1 MPTRDRSRFSIE
13 SLALLWA
20 ARESG
25 VIDALTTNAG
35 TAEQVAEKAGIDPRA
50 ARITVDALESM
61 GFIKRVGDEFE
72 ITNRALGFLAKR
84 DVRSIGRLPNALDR
98 FSLYAD
104 LPGTMATGEAPAM
117 PDEWA
122 RNRLG
127 AHDATDE
134 AVVRACVTAAVR
146 ANPSAERVLDLGGQ
160 SGVFAREFRARGSEV
175 TFLDDSETV
184 EIVRPLLSRAGID
197 LVAGDVTN
205 PPVSGF
211 DLVFADDAFVG
222 HDPDSAAS
230 IVAGAYD
237 ALEPGGIAVFIDALS
252 NRCSVATTTQ
262 RAVDALALGTGEC
275 YDEETVRE
283 WVEAAGFERPT
294 IRDIPG
300 TDVQAVVCERAVQ

>member
-35 TAEQVAEKAGIDPRA
+35 TAEQVADEAGIDPRA
-50 ARITVDALESM
+50 ARLTVDALESM

-98 FSLYAD
+98 FSLYAA
-104 LPGTMATGEAPAM
+104 LPETMATGDAPPF
-117 PDEWA
+117 PDDWA

-134 AVVRACVTAAVR
+134 AVVRACVTSAVR
-146 ANPSAERVLDLGGQ
+146 ANPRAERVLDFGGK
-160 SGVFAREFRARGSEV
+160 SGVFAREFRARGYDV
-175 TFLDDSETV
+175 TFLDDGEMV

-205 PPVSGF
+205 PPVSEF

-222 HDPDSAAS
+222 HDPDSAKRVVEA
-230 IVAGAYD
+230 VYD
-237 ALEPGGIAVFIDALS
+237 ALAPGGTAVFIDALS

-262 RAVDALALGTGEC
+262 RAVDALAYGRGEC
-275 YDEETVRE
+275 YDEEQVRK
-283 WVEAAGFERPT
+283 WVSDAGFERPT

-300 TDVQAVVCERAVQ
+300 TDAQAIVCERAVH